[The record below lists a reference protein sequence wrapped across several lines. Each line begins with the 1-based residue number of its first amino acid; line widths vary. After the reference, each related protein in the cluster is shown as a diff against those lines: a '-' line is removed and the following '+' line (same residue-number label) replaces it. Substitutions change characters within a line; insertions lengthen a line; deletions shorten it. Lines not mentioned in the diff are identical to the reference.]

1 MPVKWLRAVSIATL
15 IFLGITALIGSVPLI
30 IDPSGRLLM
39 MPLSLLEHSP
49 FTSFLVPGIILLTA
63 NGLLSFTVLVFVL
76 RKIDRYSWWIVLEGC
91 VLAGWIITQV
101 LMIRVVIWAH
111 YVYWITALIL
121 IGCGLM
127 LRNQPARAK

>member
-1 MPVKWLRAVSIATL
+1 MNAARAAAIAALFFVSA
-15 IFLGITALIGSVPLI
+15 TALVGSVPLI

-39 MPLSLLEHSP
+39 MRLSLLEHSP

-63 NGLLSFTVLVFVL
+63 NGLLSFTVLVLVL
-76 RKIDRYSWWIVLEGC
+76 RKIDHYCWWIVLQGC
-91 VLAGWIITQV
+91 VMAGWITIQV
-101 LMIRVVIWAH
+101 LMIRAVIWAH
-111 YVYWITALIL
+111 YVYWITALVL